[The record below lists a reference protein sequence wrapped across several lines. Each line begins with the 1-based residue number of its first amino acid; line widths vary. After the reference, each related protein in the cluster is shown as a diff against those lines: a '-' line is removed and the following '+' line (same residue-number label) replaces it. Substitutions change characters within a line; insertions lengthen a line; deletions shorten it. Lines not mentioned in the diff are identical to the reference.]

1 LISGKNMNRVVIT
14 GMGIYSCIGKNVDE
28 VKQSLYNGKSG
39 IGIDPERKE
48 IGFRSSLTG
57 IVERPDLK
65 GVLPRRMRIGLAEQ
79 GEYAY
84 VATEEALKMANIDM
98 DYLEKNEVGIL
109 YGNDSSAKAVI
120 ESVDIVR
127 EKKDTTLIGSGSIFQ
142 GMNSTVTMNLAVI
155 YKLKGINCT
164 ISGACASGSHAI
176 GLGYFLIKNGLQSM
190 IICGGA
196 QEVNAY
202 SMGSFDAL
210 SAFSLLESSPHE
222 ASRPFDKTRD
232 GLVPSGGAAT
242 IIIESYESAVRRGAN
257 IIAELIGYGF
267 SSNGEHISVPNVD
280 GPVRSLRMAFDDAGI
295 DVDKIDYVNA
305 HATSTPVGDKNEAEA
320 LAEVFGKYKPYVTS
334 TKSQTGH
341 ECWMA
346 GASELVYSII
356 MMKNSFIAPNI
367 NFTEGDESSSK
378 LNIPN
383 KRVNKKIDYLLS
395 NSFGFGGT
403 NATLI
408 AKNFE

>member
-1 LISGKNMNRVVIT
+1 MISGKNMNRVVIT

-28 VKQSLYNGKSG
+28 VKQSLYDGKSG

-155 YKLKGINCT
+155 YKLKGINFT

-346 GASELVYSII
+346 GASELIYSII

-383 KRVNKKIDYLLS
+383 KRVSKKIDYLLS

>member
-1 LISGKNMNRVVIT
+1 MISGKNMNRVVIT

-28 VKQSLYNGKSG
+28 VKQSLYDGKSG

-210 SAFSLLESSPHE
+210 SAFSLLESAPHE

>member
-1 LISGKNMNRVVIT
+1 MNRVVIT